1 MPIEVLVDSVHLHIQ
16 RMQDMRSPIQVEV
29 AMCVDKVG
37 IAVELGIGILPIGE
51 PPTGVSGPYKGFG
64 SGF

>member
-1 MPIEVLVDSVHLHIQ
+1 MH
-16 RMQDMRSPIQVEV
+16 DMRSPIQVEV